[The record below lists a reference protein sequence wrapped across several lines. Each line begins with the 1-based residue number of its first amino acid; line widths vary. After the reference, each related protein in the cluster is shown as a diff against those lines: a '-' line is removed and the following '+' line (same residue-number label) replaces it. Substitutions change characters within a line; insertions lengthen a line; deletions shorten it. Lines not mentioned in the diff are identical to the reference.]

1 MQSIPGLNVISGNL
15 PASGKGAWGPGS
27 EVGSLFAIWGVE
39 FDFLPTV
46 LPSFK
51 KERVES
57 FLGLF
62 LPLGKLMC
70 DGEGGGGGEAGGGG
84 RSSGEEAHTLFVL
97 SSESQSS
104 GLLYARTPLV
114 LLPQLDYG

>member
-1 MQSIPGLNVISGNL
+1 M
-15 PASGKGAWGPGS
+15 
-27 EVGSLFAIWGVE
+27 FAIWGVQ
-39 FDFLPTV
+39 FGLLCTLP
-46 LPSFK
+46 LSLK
-51 KERVES
+51 KELAES

-62 LPLGKLMC
+62 LPLGNLVC
-70 DGEGGGGGEAGGGG
+70 DGGRERKVEGVGDGEVGGEGKAGGGEQ
-84 RSSGEEAHTLFVL
+84 AHNLFVL